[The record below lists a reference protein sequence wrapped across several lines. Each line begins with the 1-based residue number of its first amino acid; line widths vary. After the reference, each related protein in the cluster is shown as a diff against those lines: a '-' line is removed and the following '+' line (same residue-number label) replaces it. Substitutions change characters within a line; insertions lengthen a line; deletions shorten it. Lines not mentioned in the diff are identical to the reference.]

1 RNYIKYKKWAFY
13 ATEWIDGDECD
24 LNDIVEAENCAKTL
38 AHFHKATQKI
48 DINRLKVKSH
58 LKKWPKRFNKRISDM
73 DRFKNNI
80 ENKKIKN
87 EFDII
92 YKEYIDSFYERA
104 MVALSFLNKSDYY
117 KLSKEAQANKTLCH
131 HSFYYQNIIK
141 K

>member
-1 RNYIKYKKWAFY
+1 
-13 ATEWIDGDECD
+13 
-24 LNDIVEAENCAKTL
+24 
-38 AHFHKATQKI
+38 
-48 DINRLKVKSH
+48 
-58 LKKWPKRFNKRISDM
+58 M

-141 K
+141 KRQRILYNRFRQHNNRFTSK